1 MSCLSL
7 YVLLNWHAEGQASV
21 SGNGAQG
28 KAVVASDGVAFDAS
42 KTRDNVQVCCP
53 MSHPRP

>member
-7 YVLLNWHAEGQASV
+7 CGLLNWHAEGQASV

-28 KAVVASDGVAFDAS
+28 KAVVA
-42 KTRDNVQVCCP
+42 
-53 MSHPRP
+53 